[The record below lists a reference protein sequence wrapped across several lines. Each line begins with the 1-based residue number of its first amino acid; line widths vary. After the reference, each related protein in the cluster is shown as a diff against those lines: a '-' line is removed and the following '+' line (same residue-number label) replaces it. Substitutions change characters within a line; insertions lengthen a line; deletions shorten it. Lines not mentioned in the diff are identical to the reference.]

1 MCIELDVLEANNWA
15 MQTAIHTEQGGSFG
29 SGRCDRNGCFA
40 RVGGPQSPESLQQ
53 SYGPNKF
60 INSLKPFNVEST
72 VDDNGGLSIQL
83 QQEHRTV
90 TSFNRQMAGNPQG
103 NGVPSDALQTIKSS
117 QGKLA
122 LVVSL
127 WSADLAWLDGTCNQ
141 CKLEDAFLTIS
152 NLHLGSPATYPPPAP
167 RPPGPPPLMPR
178 PPPPSP
184 LPAPPPCP
192 PPPPSQSPLPP
203 PSPSPP
209 PPLSPSPSWPPPLL
223 PPPMTPQ
230 LFGMDRSLVE
240 LGVAIGVGSA
250 GLGLVAAVAVAVI
263 VYRRRHS
270 GLSISARA
278 CSSKLMKGKAKN
290 GSRGGSLP
298 KRGAKSIY
306 KSKASKPST
315 SSPSSRVKYGRVDV
329 RGSDLLCTSAE
340 DWGTV

>member
-1 MCIELDVLEANNWA
+1 MAENVIPGLDGDMCIELDVLEANNWA

-29 SGRCDRNGCFA
+29 SHKCDRNGCFA
-40 RVGGPQSPESLQQ
+40 RIGGPQSPEHLQQ

-90 TSFNRQMAGNPQG
+90 TSFNSQMAGNPQG
-103 NGVPSDALQTIKSS
+103 DGVPNEALQTIKSS

-141 CKLEDAFLTIS
+141 CKLEEAFLTIS
-152 NLHLGSPATYPPPAP
+152 NLHLGSPAIYPPPAP
-167 RPPGPPPLMPR
+167 LPPRPPPLMPK

-184 LPAPPPCP
+184 PP
-192 PPPPSQSPLPP
+192 PPPPSPSPLSP

-209 PPLSPSPSWPPPLL
+209 PPVSPSPSWPPPLQ
-223 PPPMTPQ
+223 PPPMVPQ

-240 LGVAIGVGSA
+240 LGVSLGVLSA
-250 GLGLVAAVAVAVI
+250 GFVLVGATTVALIAC
-263 VYRRRHS
+263 RRRHS
-270 GLSISARA
+270 GLSISPR
-278 CSSKLMKGKAKN
+278 MKGKAKS
-290 GSRGGSLP
+290 GSR
-298 KRGAKSIY
+298 RGAKSSS
-306 KSKASKPST
+306 KSKASKSST
-315 SSPSSRVKYGRVDV
+315 SSHSTRVKYGRVDV
-329 RGSDLLCTSAE
+329 SANDPLCTSAE
-340 DWGTV
+340 DWGGVVSV